1 MAYSYVWNIKQQ
13 WLQQQANTW
22 SRGDRGLFLGG
33 GAPTGN
39 NVIDFINISSVG
51 NATDFGDLAN
61 AGTGVVAS
69 NSIRASRLNGNNNS
83 IDYITM
89 STSGNAADFGDRLT
103 VVYDTSAANDTR
115 GLYAGGYAVP
125 NFSPGWNN
133 PTIEF
138 LTFATL
144 GNCTDFGDLTQGR
157 SNQTSGANP
166 TRGIFAGGYNGS
178 PGFTNVTDYVT
189 MASAGNAL
197 DFGDLVGTTWAALP
211 ANSDT
216 RLYCAGGQPG
226 SDVISYFTFST
237 LGNSVDWG
245 DLSVKGSQ
253 GSGSSNNV
261 RGIFGMGE
269 AASPLTSN
277 SNVLEFVSLV
287 SAGNSADFGDLT
299 VGRQDNYGIASQGH
313 GGIILGGEPRI
324 GDTVL
329 GTQVYFSGDRGI
341 FNGGE
346 SGPAATAVTDYIE
359 ISQLGNAVDFG
370 DLARANAG
378 GGANAN
384 STRYVTNG
392 DFNADLN
399 TYYIQFSTKGNF
411 AFFGDLTVQKY
422 LGGTGGNETRGINYS
437 GVTAPG
443 ITPTNVIDFLT
454 FATLGN
460 CTDFGDALVASYFA
474 GGTSSPTR
482 VVKAGGISSAP
493 ATYTNVM
500 EYITIASTGNGTD
513 FGDLLAAISGATS
526 GVISNGIRG
535 IFGGGGFPVTNVI
548 QYITIASAGDSIDFG
563 DLTNGRFTPGGASS
577 KTRGVFAGGENPAQ
591 VNIMDYVTIA
601 SEGNATDFG
610 DLTISVSRHGGNS
623 NGHGGLN

>member
-33 GAPTGN
+33 QNPTAS

-61 AGTGVVAS
+61 AGLGVVAS
-69 NSIRASRLNGNNNS
+69 NSIRATRLNGNDNS
-83 IDYITM
+83 INYITM

-103 VVYDTSAANDTR
+103 IVYDTSAANETR

-138 LTFATL
+138 LTFASL

-166 TRGIFAGGYNGS
+166 TRAIFAGGYNGS
-178 PGFTNVTDYVT
+178 PGLTNVADYVT
-189 MASAGNAL
+189 IATAGNAL

-211 ANSDT
+211 ANSDI
-216 RLYCAGGQPG
+216 RLFCAGGQPA
-226 SDVISYFTFST
+226 SNVISYFTFST

-245 DLSVKGSQ
+245 DLSVKGAQ

-269 AASPLTSN
+269 AASPLGAN

-299 VGRQDNYGIASQGH
+299 VGRQDNYGIAAQGH
-313 GGIILGGEPRI
+313 GGILIGEPRI

-329 GTQVYFSGDRGI
+329 GTQVYFSGNRGI

-346 SGPAATAVTDYIE
+346 APGSTDVADYIE
-359 ISQLGNAVDFG
+359 INQLGNAVDFG
-370 DLARANAG
+370 DLVRTNG
-378 GGANAN
+378 NGGANAN

-392 DFNADLN
+392 DLNADLN

-411 AFFGDLTVQKY
+411 AFFGDLTVAKY

-437 GVTAPG
+437 GVTTPG
-443 ITPTNVIDFLT
+443 TTPTNVIDFLT

-474 GGTSSPTR
+474 GGTCSPTR
-482 VVKAGGISSAP
+482 MVKAGGISSAP
-493 ATYTNVM
+493 STYTNVM
-500 EYITIASTGNGTD
+500 EYVTIASTGNGTD
-513 FGDLLAAISGATS
+513 FGDLLAATMSPTL
-526 GVISNGIRG
+526 GVVSSSVRG
-535 IFGGGGFPVTNVI
+535 LFGGGASPTNTNVI
-548 QYITIASAGDSIDFG
+548 QYITIATAGDATDFG
-563 DLTNGRFTPGGASS
+563 DLTLARNSPGGASS
-577 KTRGVFAGGENPAQ
+577 STRGVFAGGESPSISN
-591 VNIMDYVTIA
+591 VIDYVTIA
-601 SEGNATDFG
+601 TTGNATDFG
-610 DLTISVSRHGGNS
+610 DLTISVGRHGGNS
-623 NGHGGLN
+623 NGHGGLQ